1 MKEMMKMIQ
10 GLQKAQSLDENTSTP
25 IVTQPPPESAPKV
38 NQNISTETGQ
48 HRETNL
54 KWPTYGMPPNYNPL
68 YEGSRKE
75 SPHQDEDPTHGL
87 PLGNKTTCFSH
98 TQAPPKDSTPNSHHS
113 QGGFIAPIIGRVSE
127 SPGPWFNPNVTCA
140 YHSGVIGHSIEHC
153 RALKYKVHHLMDTKQ
168 LTFEDA
174 TPDVHRNPLPNHGNQ
189 GINAV
194 EGAQGESYIWE
205 VPEIKTPMKV
215 IFQEMCKHGMVEK
228 MVEDEDP
235 NNCEWHGPAGHA
247 LEDCPEFKLLLQKM
261 LNMRLIT
268 VERGP
273 LCQSV
278 NAITQGEGDTSQTR
292 KPSMTRFL
300 PVMNVPHNAPSHRWI
315 PVMKVMKPVTKS
327 RSQPFPYKS
336 DKAVP
341 WVYGGD
347 STEIVGE
354 PLEVTNVAG
363 VSKITRSGRVYGPLD
378 ARKVP
383 ANTSKGKAK
392 VNILADEEVE
402 ADLEEPVVHG
412 DKDWERAAEEKR
424 KGRMARLGQFEYK
437 AGGIL
442 IPHIGRSFISAG
454 FASGTIAVVGEV
466 VPETQTNYVI
476 QCPPGTVLNNW
487 TEEDVSPRVFYEN
500 M

>member
-1 MKEMMKMIQ
+1 MSDSDSSSQESRSELAELKAQMSEMMKMIQ
-10 GLQKAQSLDENTSTP
+10 GLQKSRSLDENTSTP

-48 HRETNL
+48 HKETTL
-54 KWPTYGMPPNYNPL
+54 KWPTYGLPPNYNPL
-68 YEGSRKE
+68 YEDSRV
-75 SPHQDEDPTHGL
+75 
-87 PLGNKTTCFSH
+87 
-98 TQAPPKDSTPNSHHS
+98 
-113 QGGFIAPIIGRVSE
+113 FIAPIIGRVPE

-153 RALKYKVHHLMDTKQ
+153 RTLKYRVQHLMDTKQ
-168 LTFEDA
+168 LTFTA
-174 TPDVHRNPLPNHGNQ
+174 APPDVHKNPIPNHGNQ
-189 GINAV
+189 GINVV
-194 EGAQGESYIWE
+194 EGEQRGSYIWE
-205 VPEIKTPMKV
+205 VPEIKTLMKV

-228 MVEDEDP
+228 LMEDEDP
-235 NNCEWHGPAGHA
+235 NSCEWHGPIGHT
-247 LEDCPEFKLLLQKM
+247 LEDCSEFRLLLQKM
-261 LNMRLIT
+261 LDMRLIT
-268 VERGP
+268 VESGP
-273 LCQSV
+273 SGQSV
-278 NAITQGEGDTSQTR
+278 NAITQGEGDTSRTPR
-292 KPSMTRFL
+292 PSMTRFC
-300 PVMNVPHNAPSHRWI
+300 PVMNVPHNALSHSSRWV
-315 PVMKVMKPVTKS
+315 PVMKPLTES

-341 WVYGGD
+341 WIYGGG
-347 STEIVGE
+347 SAEIVRE

-363 VSKITRSGRVYGPLD
+363 VSKITRSGRFYGPLD

-383 ANTSKGKAK
+383 ANTSYQPGKGLGKFSQGMK
-392 VNILADEEVE
+392 NIVI
-402 ADLEEPVVHG
+402 PQGTKGRHG
-412 DKDWERAAEEKR
+412 LGYKPTREDWERAAEEKR

-454 FASGTIAVVGEV
+454 VASGTIAVVGEV